1 MPRTSRFRLEQKK
14 FQEINS
20 HLLLLISSLN
30 KTDEIEGFLNGFLTK
45 EEKTMLAKRLV
56 LFMMLKRNYSPSVI
70 QNTLHVSYETV
81 RSYQNQLGSKGSD
94 FQTIID
100 KLIKRE
106 ETKELFQKIDE
117 MLKPLK
123 LALDSKRNMKSRAKF
138 ESGDWH

>member
-30 KTDEIEGFLNGFLTK
+30 KTDEIEKFLNGFLTK
-45 EEKTMLAKRLV
+45 EEKIMLAKRLV
-56 LFMMLKRNYSPSVI
+56 LFMMLKKSYSPSVI
-70 QNTLHVSYETV
+70 QGTLHVSYETV
-81 RSYQNQLGSKGSD
+81 RSYQNQLSSKDSD

-100 KLIKRE
+100 RLIKRD

-117 MLKPLK
+117 VLKPLK
-123 LALDSKRNMKSRAKF
+123 LAFDSKRNMKSRAKF
-138 ESGDWH
+138 ASGDWH